1 MAGPPLDYPPG
12 EPDSR
17 TAQIKFCPRC
27 GYAVVYRRVQGA
39 VRPVCPECR
48 RVHFLDPKVAVAII
62 IEREDSLLM
71 IQRRGDP
78 ERGKWSMP
86 AGFVDAGED
95 VRRAAERE
103 AFEET
108 GLHVRVTE
116 LLDVIPKSATNEG
129 ADILIVYRAE
139 VVGGE
144 VRAGDDA
151 DRAEFYHRDALPNEI
166 AFASTRL
173 VLERWRVNGFSRLQ
187 KD

>member
-1 MAGPPLDYPPG
+1 MAGAPLSYPSG

-17 TAQIKFCPRC
+17 TAQIKFCSSC
-27 GYAVVYRRVQGA
+27 GHAVVYRHVQGA
-39 VRPVCPECR
+39 VRPVCSQCGR
-48 RVHFLDPKVAVAII
+48 IHFLDPKVAVAII
-62 IEREDSLLM
+62 IERDDALLM
-71 IQRRGDP
+71 IRRKGSP

-108 GLHVRVTE
+108 GLRVRVVA
-116 LLDVIPKSATNEG
+116 LLDVIPKTEANEG

-139 VVGGE
+139 VLGGE
-144 VRAGDDA
+144 LRAGDDA
-151 DRAEFYHRDALPNEI
+151 DRAEFFGRDALPSDI

-173 VLERWRVNGFSRLQ
+173 VLERWLAGY
-187 KD
+187 